1 VDIHQ
6 VPAEAR
12 RDVSYFAQTQL
23 GKGCKSK
30 RTWRTAPGRLL
41 RGIHHLHARQ
51 TSSDVTVDTVIET
64 TDAAEENP
72 YDYMFDEDCHPMND
86 SIDLGE

>member
-23 GKGCKSK
+23 GKGCNTEADLADC
-30 RTWRTAPGRLL
+30 TWPPAA
-41 RGIHHLHARQ
+41 GIHHLHARQ

-64 TDAAEENP
+64 TDAAEDNP
-72 YDYMFDEDCHPMND
+72 YDYMFDEDCHPIND